1 MKKNQKGFS
10 LIERLIVLAII
21 LIIAAIAI
29 PIVVLVGVPMVASA
43 HGGDPT
49 KIHSCV
55 NNLSGELKIVSP
67 NATCPSNS
75 TPLDWNITGPQ
86 GPTGPTGPQGP
97 AGPAGATGPT
107 GPAGP
112 AGPAGATGPTGPAGP
127 TGEGISSGAVMH
139 FNLLVCPSG
148 WTALT
153 SAQGRYIVGTAPGQD
168 VSGTVG
174 SALSFG
180 ENRPAGRHAHALYLD
195 FNDAFVA
202 YHTTFLG
209 IIDAGPVSS
218 SGSVVGFVAS
228 PGQNS
233 NFWHYTYTPPAT
245 NAAGETGGVEGTP
258 APYIQLLVCQKN

>member
-112 AGPAGATGPTGPAGP
+112 

-195 FNDAFVA
+195 FNDA
-202 YHTTFLG
+202 
-209 IIDAGPVSS
+209 
-218 SGSVVGFVAS
+218 
-228 PGQNS
+228 
-233 NFWHYTYTPPAT
+233 
-245 NAAGETGGVEGTP
+245 
-258 APYIQLLVCQKN
+258 